1 MTVVKALNL
10 ASYAC
15 QLLALCLAT
24 KIDLKAFALSK
35 ATSELP
41 ETILVDNYLAA
52 RDGKQHYPGEA
63 ELNLQ
68 ALETA
73 NDGKRNGALLR
84 WSVALIAFSIL
95 LQAIA
100 TCISPD

>member
-24 KIDLKAFALSK
+24 KIDVKAFALSK

-41 ETILVDNYLAA
+41 ETIFSDHYLAA
-52 RDGKQHYPGEA
+52 RDGKQHSPSEA

-68 ALETA
+68 ALEAA
-73 NDGKRNGALLR
+73 NDEKRNGALLR
-84 WSVALIAFSIL
+84 WSGALIAFSIV